1 VGRLDVRLEDPQAE
15 AGALLHRRRGDAGQ
29 RERLGGAHRAGQEV
43 ASSEACVPHESSS
56 CIRGVALR
64 WGECGRVSAAG
75 RDAVKGVR
83 RLSVLFGTLPQ
94 SARLLLCELPDL
106 RQMLLHLGATQQISY
121 ELFSLT
127 LSFVPPEK
135 RLGHILSGRL
145 GTDALD
151 SAVGQLQERLSLLA
165 PKPQFWWKISSLHL
179 HLTL

>member
-1 VGRLDVRLEDPQAE
+1 
-15 AGALLHRRRGDAGQ
+15 
-29 RERLGGAHRAGQEV
+29 AHRAGQEV

-106 RQMLLHLGATQQISY
+106 RQMLLHLRATQQISY
-121 ELFSLT
+121 ELFSRT
-127 LSFVPPEK
+127 LSFVPAEK

-151 SAVGQLQERLSLLA
+151 RPSANCKNGCLCSPRSHSFGGKYRGVTCTSRSNRAPRRSLVTSMSYRV
-165 PKPQFWWKISSLHL
+165 WR
-179 HLTL
+179 